1 MAQALAFVT
10 QFHHAEVER
19 GLGFVLRIQY
29 HHYTGTMAFS
39 KSAMVTVAL
48 SMVSPWDMWP
58 LLRLVPSPQLC
69 LMETKWCRK
78 GTRGRRRR
86 KGCANLV
93 PWREYMAGGRLMDGL
108 MARSLLW
115 GDTQSVRGEG
125 ATSSSM
131 PS

>member
-1 MAQALAFVT
+1 MAHALAFVT

-48 SMVSPWDMWP
+48 SMVSPWDTWP

-69 LMETKWCRK
+69 IMETKWCRK
-78 GTRGRRRR
+78 GTRGAPEEE
-86 KGCANLV
+86 GLCQPSAL
-93 PWREYMAGGRLMDGL
+93 EGIYGRTAVNVRADGAFTPVGRHTVVAL
-108 MARSLLW
+108 
-115 GDTQSVRGEG
+115 
-125 ATSSSM
+125 
-131 PS
+131 